1 MKTPD
6 RDTPTYRV
14 DLLDFG
20 RMPRCP
26 MSGVIQHAP
35 ADQFQPWAYTGLL
48 LRGGGRTILVNTGF
62 PDDMAAVQAAFHAW
76 HSAADLVREPHQTLA
91 GQLDRLGV
99 ALGDVDHLL
108 LSCLG
113 PYSTGQVDEVKRC
126 PISVGRAE
134 WTDLLAPPVNFPPPG
149 RDIILPPDTLRRLV
163 TDDWPRVRLLEDED
177 HLSARERPGAGI
189 TTFRTGGHHHGSL
202 AVSIPT
208 AAGRVV
214 YADTVFTYRNLDEN
228 LPIGFY
234 RNQDEV
240 HAAYARIR
248 READV
253 VLPFFDPVA
262 FDRYPGG
269 VVAE

>member
-1 MKTPD
+1 MTMPD
-6 RDTPTYRV
+6 RDATTYRV

-26 MSGVIQHAP
+26 MSGIIQHAP

-62 PDDMAAVQAAFHAW
+62 PDDMTAVQQAFHAW
-76 HSAADLVREPHQTLA
+76 SPAADLVRSDDQTLA

-99 ALGDVDHLL
+99 ALGDIDHLL

-113 PYSTGQVDEVKRC
+113 PYSTGQIGEVERC

-177 HLSARERPGAGI
+177 EAAPDLRV
-189 TTFRTGGHHHGSL
+189 FRTGGHHHGSL

-240 HAAYARIR
+240 HAAFARIR